1 MQPERK
7 VETLPAPDRLDSWK
21 EIAAYL
27 NRSERT
33 VRRWEA
39 KEELPVHRLQH
50 DKRGS
55 VYAYTRELDAWRA
68 SRTIVDDVT
77 DRPQSTFLRAHR
89 LALTVAAVVLIA
101 VSVAAGVWWRQSTPN
116 SVTDRGT
123 TNDEAWRLS
132 QLARFG
138 DNAGR
143 TQIETG
149 IRYYRQAVELD
160 PKFAQ
165 AWAGLAT
172 GHVALTFF
180 GERRPSD
187 TMSEAR
193 RYAEEARR
201 LNAKLSGPW
210 RVLAFVSHYLDWNHK
225 AAEAQFQRAIAL
237 GPDAVTLSWYGDF
250 LTDLRRFDEARAA
263 YARAHDA
270 GPRWL
275 EPIVFAANV
284 LTFTGQ
290 PAMAI
295 VEQQRAL
302 ETEPNYGLGNHALG
316 RAYLASGDFPR
327 AIQYLRKSNEIMG
340 SVPFALGDLGY
351 ALAVGGQR
359 EEAERLLHEL
369 RGRRERGYYP
379 AFALGEIELGLGHLD
394 AALDWLEYAID
405 ERYTGFYLPSADPIY
420 APLRSHP
427 RFRAM
432 LAKMNLP
439 S

>member
-7 VETLPAPDRLDSWK
+7 VEPLPAPDRLDSWK

-33 VRRWEA
+33 VRRWESN
-39 KEELPVHRLQH
+39 EELPVHRLQH
-50 DKRGS
+50 EKRGS

-68 SRTIVDDVT
+68 SRSIVDDAT
-77 DRPQSTFLRAHR
+77 DRPQPGFLSAHR
-89 LALTVAAVVLIA
+89 LWLSMAAVALIA
-101 VSVAAGVWWRQSTPN
+101 VGVAAGIWWPRPVTP
-116 SVTDRGT
+116 DRGT
-123 TNDEAWRLS
+123 TNDEAWRVY

-149 IRYYRQAVELD
+149 VRYYRQAVELD
-160 PKFAQ
+160 PTFAQ
-165 AWAGLAT
+165 AWAGLGTA
-172 GHVALTFF
+172 HVALTFF
-180 GERRPSD
+180 GERPPTD

-201 LNAKLSGPW
+201 LNPTMSSPW
-210 RVLAFVSHYLDWNHK
+210 RVLAFVSHYLDWNHQ
-225 AAEAQFQRAIAL
+225 AAEAQFQHAIDL
-237 GPDAVTLSWYGDF
+237 SPDAVVLSWYGDF

-263 YARAHDA
+263 YTRAQHA
-270 GPRWL
+270 NPRWL
-275 EPIVFAANV
+275 EPVVFAANV

-316 RAYLASGDFPR
+316 RAYLASGDFRR
-327 AIQYLRKSNEIMG
+327 AIQYLRKSNELMG
-340 SVPFALGDLGY
+340 AVPFTLGDLGY

-359 EEAERLLHEL
+359 TEAERLLDEL
-369 RGRRERGYYP
+369 RGRRDRGFYP
-379 AFALGEIELGLGHLD
+379 AFTLGEIELGLGHTD
-394 AALDWLEYAID
+394 AALTWLEHAIE

-420 APLRSHP
+420 DPLRTHP

-432 LAKMNLP
+432 LARMNLP